1 MDLDQ
6 LKIEIY
12 KLLSS
17 YNIYANYL
25 PSKDEEDKELDYFN
39 NVYVVYSLKDIEDMG
54 YKNNISLEI
63 QIVSSLDNK
72 DKTENIALEI
82 DKIFNGLYMEN
93 VDSKFIHP
101 NIFYIPLD
109 DLEDKKAIITL
120 QYKIFIY

>member
-17 YNIYANYL
+17 YNTYANYL

-39 NVYVVYSLKDIEDMG
+39 NVYVAYSLKDIEDMG

-82 DKIFNGLYMEN
+82 DKIFNGLYIEN

>member
-17 YNIYANYL
+17 YNTYANYL